1 MAAFQPGARPV
12 AQSSTSGAAGGTSGD
27 DGGRAKI
34 APDRAT
40 TTSTGRTTG
49 QTPSFDQ
56 TLPRV
61 FGRYLLL
68 KRLSRGG
75 MGEIFLAKLGE
86 IQGFE
91 KLVIVKKILPNLVAD
106 QEFVKRF
113 IDEAQVA
120 IKLQHANIAPVFE
133 VGKVDGEYFLALEYI
148 EGRDLRK
155 LVARQREERVRMP
168 ADLCLFIARE
178 LANGLAYAHRKTDN
192 EGRSLAL
199 VHCDISPP
207 NVMVSFEG
215 EVKVIDFGI
224 AKSAIRIAGTNPNMG
239 FGKFGYMAPEQLVR
253 GGVVDRRTDIYA
265 AGVVL
270 YELLTGERLFQ
281 FPEGADYRQIARMV
295 TAGKITPPSVRDP
308 RLDPELDALVMRALA
323 TQKEDRYQTG
333 EEFRDAIQ
341 TKLSQLNPTINAD
354 SLAHYMRQLFADD
367 ITEERRLVESMKA
380 VDVAPFQEEL
390 TAATT
395 QHTVTFARA
404 LQGSKLLNKLGS
416 VSNAS
421 MRAISTDEMMRAH
434 PRRRT
439 LFFVGAGVAML
450 LGSGVAFLAA
460 RSAVHRP
467 ATSST
472 PANTTPAPVVEPVA
486 PAPPSPPVVTAI
498 TPPPATAPA
507 PAPAAPPAPAT
518 PSAPRAKS
526 KRAAAAKEKPSA
538 APPPAPTAHH
548 SPEAVQAKFRTV
560 KQEYASFKS
569 QYGSVLEERWNAIAN
584 EITFGKA
591 DTKYDKVDGMLDGLR
606 REMAKHRAD

>member
-1 MAAFQPGARPV
+1 
-12 AQSSTSGAAGGTSGD
+12 
-27 DGGRAKI
+27 
-34 APDRAT
+34 
-40 TTSTGRTTG
+40 
-49 QTPSFDQ
+49 
-56 TLPRV
+56 
-61 FGRYLLL
+61 
-68 KRLSRGG
+68 

-120 IKLQHANIAPVFE
+120 IKLQHGNIAPVFE

-168 ADLCLFIARE
+168 PDLCLFVARE
-178 LANGLAYAHRKTDN
+178 IANGLAYAHRKTDN
-192 EGRSLAL
+192 DGKSLAL

-207 NVMVSFEG
+207 NIMVSFEG

-224 AKSAIRIAGTNPNMG
+224 AKSAIRIAGSNPNMG

-253 GGVVDRRTDIYA
+253 GGIVDRRTDIYA

-308 RLDPELDALVMRALA
+308 RLDPELDSLVMRALA

-354 SLAHYMRQLFADD
+354 SLAHYMRQLFVDD

-390 TAATT
+390 TQATT

-404 LQGSKLLNKLGS
+404 ASGAKLFGKLAAT
-416 VSNAS
+416 AS
-421 MRAISTDEMMRAH
+421 GALRPVNTDELMRAH

-439 LFFVGAGVAML
+439 IFFVAAGSAML

-460 RSAVHRP
+460 RAAIR
-467 ATSST
+467 
-472 PANTTPAPVVEPVA
+472 
-486 PAPPSPPVVTAI
+486 PPVT
-498 TPPPATAPA
+498 ATAPA
-507 PAPAAPPAPAT
+507 LPTTSPPVATPPPVEPPAPPPVVVTPTTAT
-518 PSAPRAKS
+518 AAETSKPSPPRTKQ
-526 KRAAAAKEKPSA
+526 KRLAAAAKEKPAA
-538 APPPAPTAHH
+538 APMVSR
-548 SPEAVQAKFRTV
+548 SPDAVQAKFRTV
-560 KQEYASFKS
+560 KQEYASFKA
-569 QYGSVLEERWNAIAN
+569 QYGSVLEERWTAIAN

-591 DTKYDKVDGMLDGLR
+591 DKYDKVDGMLDGLR
-606 REMAKHRAD
+606 REMARHRNESLLDVK

>member
-1 MAAFQPGARPV
+1 V
-12 AQSSTSGAAGGTSGD
+12 V
-27 DGGRAKI
+27 
-34 APDRAT
+34 PDRAT
-40 TTSTGRTTG
+40 TTSTGRTS
-49 QTPSFDQ
+49 QTPSFDSS
-56 TLPRV
+56 LPRV

-120 IKLQHANIAPVFE
+120 IKLQHANVAPVFE

-168 ADLCLFIARE
+168 PDLCLFIARE

-192 EGRSLAL
+192 EGKSLAL

-354 SLAHYMRQLFADD
+354 SLAHYMRQLFTDD

-404 LQGSKLLNKLGS
+404 LQGSKLLNKLSAATNGS
-416 VSNAS
+416 L
-421 MRAISTDEMMRAH
+421 RAVSTDEMMRAH

-439 LFFVGAGVAML
+439 LFFVGAGAAML
-450 LGSGVAFLAA
+450 LGSGVAFIAA
-460 RSAVHRP
+460 RAAMRP
-467 ATSST
+467 PIAAT
-472 PANTTPAPVVEPVA
+472 APVVAPVPTEP
-486 PAPPSPPVVTAI
+486 PPPTTPVVTPVVTAMAPPAPTPPAP
-498 TPPPATAPA
+498 TPPPATVSRPKSKRVAAATREKAAPA
-507 PAPAAPPAPAT
+507 PAP
-518 PSAPRAKS
+518 
-526 KRAAAAKEKPSA
+526 SA
-538 APPPAPTAHH
+538 ARH
-548 SPEAVQAKFRTV
+548 SPDAVQAKFRTV
-560 KQEYASFKS
+560 KQEYTSFKS

-606 REMAKHRAD
+606 REMAKHRTD